1 MQNVCL
7 NRFSRKLL
15 SGLLP
20 ALAWVTL
27 SLPPETYAQAGAALG
42 TGTAAAPKA
51 LFIEVLEG
59 EGDLNDVRA
68 RTAREPIVEVQDE
81 NHKPVAGALILFS
94 LRSGSQAEAS
104 FSGLPTLSVRTG
116 ADGRAVAR
124 GYRITSTKGKIEIAV
139 TATVGALVATT
150 LIHQTNVA
158 HGGAVQHALSAHKFA
173 IGESLFLA
181 GFAAAVITVS
191 VEARTPSS
199 TSITA
204 GQGTVTAP
212 GVRFAWGRR

>member
-1 MQNVCL
+1 MQNVGL
-7 NRFSRKLL
+7 ARFSRKLL

-20 ALAWVTL
+20 ALAWIFL
-27 SLPPETYAQAGAALG
+27 SLPPEIYAQAAGALG
-42 TGTAAAPKA
+42 TGTASAPKA

-59 EGDLNDVRA
+59 EGELNDVRA

-94 LRSGSQAEAS
+94 LRSGSQAQAS

-139 TATVGALVATT
+139 TATVGALVVTT

-158 HGGAVQHALSAHKFA
+158 HGGSFQQTLSAHKFA
-173 IGESLFLA
+173 IGESVFLA
-181 GFAAAVITVS
+181 GFAAAVITIS
-191 VEARTPSS
+191 VEARTPAS
-199 TSITA
+199 TAITA
-204 GQGTVTAP
+204 GQGSVGAP
-212 GVRFAWGRR
+212 AVRFAWGR

>member
-1 MQNVCL
+1 MQNVRFAL
-7 NRFSRKLL
+7 FSRKLL
-15 SGLLP
+15 CGLLP
-20 ALAWVTL
+20 ALAWASL
-27 SLPPETYAQAGAALG
+27 CLPPKMFAQAGAALG
-42 TGTAAAPKA
+42 TGTASAPKA

-59 EGDLNDVRA
+59 EGELNDVRA

-94 LRSGSQAEAS
+94 LRSGSQAQAS

-124 GYRITSTKGKIEIAV
+124 GYRITSTKGKIEISV
-139 TATVGALVATT
+139 TATVGTLVVTAL
-150 LIHQTNVA
+150 IRQTNVVN
-158 HGGAVQHALSAHKFA
+158 GGSLQHALSAHKFA

-181 GFAAAVITVS
+181 SFAAAVITVR

-204 GQGTVTAP
+204 GLGTVGAP
-212 GVRFAWGRR
+212 EVRFAWGTR